1 VGELRRCGFTLEEI
15 ANWTPYQL
23 RMMVAEDKE
32 LGGTTKMSQEDA
44 MSLRDRI
51 TSERESFVE
60 RSLARER
67 AWRGR
72 IGGSC

>member
-1 VGELRRCGFTLEEI
+1 
-15 ANWTPYQL
+15 
-23 RMMVAEDKE
+23 MMVAEDKE